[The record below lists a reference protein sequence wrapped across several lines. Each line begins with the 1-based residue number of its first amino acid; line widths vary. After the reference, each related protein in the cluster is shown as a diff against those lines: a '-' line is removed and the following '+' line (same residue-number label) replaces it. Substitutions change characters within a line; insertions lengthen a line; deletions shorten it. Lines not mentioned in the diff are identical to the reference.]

1 MKTALMC
8 LAAAALAAPAA
19 AADSKPRW
27 EIGVGAFATY
37 SPAYYGASQSD
48 FGGFPVIYLAYR
60 GDDFSILPNGL
71 YDVDAGNEKSVD
83 FGLSVDLS
91 GSVDSE
97 DRLGLGDIDYVGE
110 IGPEISF
117 ALFANGRSRVEAAVA
132 LRAAFEWDNGYIG
145 YVVQPRLAYLTTLSP
160 TTRLGLSVAPK
171 FGFDGYN
178 ELFYSTPGFTA
189 GDGYIGTDIALKL
202 VNDVS
207 GRLRLSGEIKAISLS
222 GAENEASALYQEDWN
237 FSVRAGFTYASWQSE

>member
-1 MKTALMC
+1 
-8 LAAAALAAPAA
+8 
-19 AADSKPRW
+19 
-27 EIGVGAFATY
+27 
-37 SPAYYGASQSD
+37 
-48 FGGFPVIYLAYR
+48 
-60 GDDFSILPNGL
+60 
-71 YDVDAGNEKSVD
+71 VDAGNEKSVD

-237 FSVRAGFTYASWQSE
+237 FSVRAGFTYAIWQSE